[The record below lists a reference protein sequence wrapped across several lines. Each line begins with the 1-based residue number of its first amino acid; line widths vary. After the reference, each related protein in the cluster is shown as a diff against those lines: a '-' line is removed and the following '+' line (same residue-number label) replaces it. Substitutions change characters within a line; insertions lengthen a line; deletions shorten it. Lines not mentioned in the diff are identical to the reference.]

1 MDLFHGWRV
10 HSQAKGIDHC
20 QKTLVKWILLYF
32 LRCNL
37 WDSFSLWCSVYF
49 SQSQTTAT
57 LPACQR
63 ASLYYFLHHSLCG
76 CVIMCRLM
84 RCPLTRCQSAAVP
97 EARLRGRGEA
107 DGRGIR
113 GGEKPTAN
121 GKHTS
126 LRRSNGSFF
135 CGGAGWQASRSE
147 ARFKNRGS
155 ATPLLGATLHLTEI
169 LGVMRRGAT
178 EEKKGS
184 V

>member
-1 MDLFHGWRV
+1 
-10 HSQAKGIDHC
+10 
-20 QKTLVKWILLYF
+20 
-32 LRCNL
+32 
-37 WDSFSLWCSVYF
+37 
-49 SQSQTTAT
+49 
-57 LPACQR
+57 
-63 ASLYYFLHHSLCG
+63 
-76 CVIMCRLM
+76 M

-135 CGGAGWQASRSE
+135 CGRAGWQASRSD

-155 ATPLLGATLHLTEI
+155 ATPLLGATLRLTEI
-169 LGVMRRGAT
+169 IAVMRGGSDGGEERERLRMYKIEKT
-178 EEKKGS
+178 EKANYKILNGRK
-184 V
+184 